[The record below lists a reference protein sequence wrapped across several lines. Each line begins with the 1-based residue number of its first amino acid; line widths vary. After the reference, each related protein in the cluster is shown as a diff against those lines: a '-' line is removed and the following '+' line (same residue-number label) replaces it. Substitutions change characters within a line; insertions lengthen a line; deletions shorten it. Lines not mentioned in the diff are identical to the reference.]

1 MIYKGFIK
9 ILLILWVDK
18 NLKTL
23 EILIYVMNRK
33 NNIVRRKTNNKNP
46 DIQRYNN
53 IYNLRRQHT

>member
-1 MIYKGFIK
+1 M
-9 ILLILWVDK
+9 DK